1 MGLTTGIN
9 SDIQGYTGIYPI
21 APLATMGLTPGIYGY
36 IRDSPPPSRHGAHP
50 GDTGIYR
57 LRLIYGINA
66 PHPGGMRG
74 YTG

>member
-36 IRDSPPPSRHGAHP
+36 IRDSPPLAAMGL
-50 GDTGIYR
+50 TLGIYGDSR
-57 LRLIYGINA
+57 AQAIN
-66 PHPGGMRG
+66 RDI
-74 YTG
+74 